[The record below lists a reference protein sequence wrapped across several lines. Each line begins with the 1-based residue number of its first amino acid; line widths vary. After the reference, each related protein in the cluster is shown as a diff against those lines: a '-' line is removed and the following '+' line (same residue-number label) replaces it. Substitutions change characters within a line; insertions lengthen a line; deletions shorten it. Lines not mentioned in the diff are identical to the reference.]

1 MTFLYYWFKKKK
13 GEDMETAFCSMA
25 LFPNMKQPVFTEHI
39 FRRGMWRSESLS
51 GRLAL
56 G

>member
-1 MTFLYYWFKKKK
+1 MKKEKEHVDSVLLY
-13 GEDMETAFCSMA
+13 GS
-25 LFPNMKQPVFTEHI
+25 FPNTKQPVFTEHI
-39 FRRGMWRSESLS
+39 FPHGIWRSGSLS